1 MGTAI
6 YTGVTGL
13 QTHQRRMDVIAAN
26 IANVNTPGYRAARA
40 LFQDLFSQTLEG
52 GRGPVNGFGGSNPVQ
67 IGLGVQLGSID
78 TIHQQGS
85 LQTTG
90 NNSDLAIQGS
100 GFFVLSNGGGGL
112 YYTRDGSF
120 TLNALGQL
128 IDPATGMRVQGYLVD
143 EAGEVNVGAT
153 PTDIEVPV
161 GGTSIVRATE
171 QVVVRGN
178 LDSRAAA
185 GATVQRRV
193 NVFDSLGTPR
203 ELMTT
208 FEKIPQVNVGG
219 TNYNAWS
226 YAVEYTNTDS
236 PPVTTQVGEGVILFD
251 DDGAFFDE
259 GTLVGGVFTS
269 RPPGAPQVSV
279 PLAAFGSLDSYPET
293 PFEFE
298 MDFSPVTELASD
310 SDVSVTNQDGFS
322 RGTLESF
329 NIARDGTING
339 VFSNGLTRVI
349 GQIALASFANVGGL
363 ERDGSNLFRDT
374 PASGTPQ
381 IGLPNTGGRG
391 QVSGGVLE
399 GSNVDLGTEFSNL
412 IVTQRGFQA
421 NARTITTADT
431 LLQETVNLVR

>member
-1 MGTAI
+1 
-6 YTGVTGL
+6 V
-13 QTHQRRMDVIAAN
+13 D
-26 IANVNTPGYRAARA
+26 
-40 LFQDLFSQTLEG
+40 
-52 GRGPVNGFGGSNPVQ
+52 GFGGSNPVQ
-67 IGLGVQLGSID
+67 VGLGVQLATID

-90 NNSDLAIQGS
+90 NNSDLAIQGT
-100 GFFVLSNGGGGL
+100 GFFVLSDGESM
-112 YYTRDGSF
+112 YYSRDGSF

-128 IDPATGMRVQGYLVD
+128 IDPATGMRVQGYLAD
-143 EAGEVNVGAT
+143 ETGEVSVSAV
-153 PTDIEVPV
+153 PTNIEVPV

-171 QVVVRGN
+171 QVMVRGN
-178 LDSRAAA
+178 LDSRSVA
-185 GATVQRRV
+185 GDTVERRV
-193 NVFDSLGTPR
+193 NVYDSLGTPR
-203 ELMTT
+203 ELLTT
-208 FEKIPQVNVGG
+208 FEKIPQVSLGG

-226 YAVEYTNTDS
+226 YIVEYTNQDT

-251 DDGAFFDE
+251 EEGNYFDE
-259 GTLVGGVFTS
+259 GTLAGGVFTS
-269 RPPGAPQVSV
+269 RPEGTPEVSV
-279 PLAAFGSLDSYPET
+279 PLAAFGGLDSYPET

-298 MDFSPVTELASD
+298 MDFSSVTELASD
-310 SDVSVTNQDGFS
+310 SDASVTNQDGFA

-349 GQIALASFANVGGL
+349 GQIALASFSNVGGL

-374 PASGTPQ
+374 PSSGTPQ

-399 GSNVDLGTEFSNL
+399 GSNVDLGTEFSNM

>member
-26 IANVNTPGYRAARA
+26 ISNVNTPGYRAARA

-52 GRGPVNGFGGSNPVQ
+52 GRGPVGNFGGSNPVQ
-67 IGLGVQLGSID
+67 VGLGVQLATID

-90 NNSDLAIQGS
+90 NNSDLAVQGT
-100 GFFVLSNGGGGL
+100 GFFVLSNGEGMH
-112 YYTRDGSF
+112 YTRDGSF

-128 IDPATGMRVQGYLVD
+128 VDPATGMRVQGYLVD
-143 EAGEVNVGAT
+143 ESGEVNVSSE
-153 PTDIEVPV
+153 PTNLEVPV

-171 QVVVRGN
+171 EVRVRGN
-178 LDSRAAA
+178 LNSRAEA
-185 GATVQRRV
+185 GDTVERSA

-203 ELMTT
+203 ELLTT
-208 FEKIPQVNVGG
+208 FEKIPQVSVGG

-226 YAVEYTNTDS
+226 YVVEYTNSET
-236 PPVTTQVGEGVILFD
+236 PPVTTQVGEGVVLFD
-251 DDGAFFDE
+251 EDGNYFDE
-259 GTLVGGVFTS
+259 GTLSGGVFTS
-269 RPPGAPQVSV
+269 RPEGSPEVSV
-279 PLAAFGSLDSYPET
+279 PLGAFGGMDTYPET

-298 MDFSPVTELASD
+298 IDFSSVTELASD
-310 SDVSVTNQDGFS
+310 SDVTVTNQDGFA

-363 ERDGSNLFRDT
+363 ERDGSNMFRDT

-399 GSNVDLGTEFSNL
+399 GSNVDLGTEFSNM

>member
-52 GRGPVNGFGGSNPVQ
+52 GRGPVDGFGGSNPVQ
-67 IGLGVQLGSID
+67 IGLGVQLGTVD
-78 TIHQQGS
+78 TIHTQGS

-90 NNSDLAIQGS
+90 NNSDLAIQGT
-100 GFFVLSNGGGGL
+100 GFFVLSDGSSL

-128 IDPATGMRVQGYLVD
+128 IDPATGMRVQGYLAD
-143 EAGEVNVGAT
+143 ETGEVNVSAV
-153 PTDIEVPV
+153 PTDLEVPV

-171 QVVVRGN
+171 RVMVRGN
-178 LDSRAAA
+178 LDSRAVA
-185 GATVQRRV
+185 GDTVQRRV

-203 ELMTT
+203 ELLTT

-226 YAVEYTNTDS
+226 YIVEYTNSDT
-236 PPVTTQVGEGVILFD
+236 PPGTTQVGEGVVLFD
-251 DDGAFFDE
+251 EEGNYFDE
-259 GTLVGGVFTS
+259 GTLVGGVFTA
-269 RPPGAPQVSV
+269 RPAGTPEVSV
-279 PLAAFGSLDSYPET
+279 PLAAFGALDSYPDT

-298 MDFSPVTELASD
+298 INFSSVTELASD
-310 SDVSVTNQDGFS
+310 SDATVTNQDGFA

-399 GSNVDLGTEFSNL
+399 GSNVDLGTEFSNM